1 MHLIRFISRH
11 LGVLNLIPAQLCFAW
26 VVDFILK
33 GGENGRKEFRFP
45 IMIQLTFTD
54 EEIEKLHYERFHHP
68 SSTSTE
74 RKMEALYLKSQKYRH
89 KEITKLLRITEPT
102 LLSYLQDYKA
112 GGVEKLKELTFNR
125 PQSEMKNIRESLEIF
140 SRTSSKEF
148 SPMRREPLR
157 N

>member
-1 MHLIRFISRH
+1 MGGKN
-11 LGVLNLIPAQLCFAW
+11 LG
-26 VVDFILK
+26 
-33 GGENGRKEFRFP
+33 FP

-68 SSTSTE
+68 HPRVQ

-125 PQSEMKNIRESLEIF
+125 PQSEMK
-140 SRTSSKEF
+140 KH
-148 SPMRREPLR
+148 R
-157 N
+157 NYSALKK